1 MLTFLDQPGF
11 LGTHAKLYADLTLV
25 LLIFSACLL
34 TLGWRLAVARHFGI
48 HRWVQTSAVG
58 LLSLVVLALMLPSYI
73 FFTLPAIPS
82 RPLQGT
88 ALLTTI
94 HAVIGLVTFL
104 LGIFI
109 VLRANGLVPPPL
121 RFTNYKLFMR
131 TSYAL
136 YVFTIA
142 MGVIVYLV
150 TYLSPSG

>member
-1 MLTFLDQPGF
+1 MLKFLDQPGF

-34 TLGWRLAVARHFGI
+34 TLGWRLAVARRFAV
-48 HRWVQTSAVG
+48 HRWVQTSAVS
-58 LLSLVVLALMLPSYI
+58 LLSIVIVALMLPSFI
-73 FFTLPAIPS
+73 FFTLPAIPT
-82 RPLQGT
+82 RFTEGT
-88 ALLTTI
+88 TIFTTI
-94 HAVIGLVTFL
+94 HAAIGLVTFL

-109 VLRANGLVPPPL
+109 VLRANGLVPPPF

-142 MGVIVYLV
+142 MGVVVYLV
-150 TYLSPSG
+150 TYLPSSG